1 VIGIDT
7 NILVRYLV
15 QDDKIQSEKANHL
28 LETQCTKKNPAFI
41 SGIVL
46 CELVWVLE
54 SGYGYTRSQVANV
67 LEHILK
73 VRQFHLHEPD
83 ILWRAL
89 KGYQETQADFSDH
102 YIVHLNH
109 EYGCEKTLTFDK
121 KASRIV
127 HAELL
132 SSSAIHS

>member
-1 VIGIDT
+1 MNGVDT
-7 NILVRYLV
+7 NVLVRYLV
-15 QDDKIQSEKANHL
+15 QDDKSQAEKAIHF
-28 LETQCTKKNPAFI
+28 LEEVCDKKSPAFI

-54 SGYGYTRSQVANV
+54 SGYSYTRSQIANV

-89 KGYQETQADFSDH
+89 KGYRETQADFSDH
-102 YIVHLNH
+102 YIIHLNR
-109 EYGCEKTLTFDK
+109 EYGCTKTVTFDK
-121 KASRIV
+121 KAAKLPY
-127 HAELL
+127 AELL
-132 SSSAIHS
+132 

>member
-1 VIGIDT
+1 VNGVDT
-7 NILVRYLV
+7 NVLVRYLV
-15 QDDKIQSEKANHL
+15 QDDKAQTEKAIHF
-28 LETQCTKKNPAFI
+28 LEQTCDQKNPAFI

-54 SGYGYTRSQVANV
+54 SGYGYARAQIAQVI
-67 LEHILK
+67 EHILR

-89 KGYQETQADFSDH
+89 RGYQKTQADFSDH
-102 YIVHLNH
+102 YLVQLNH
-109 EYGCEKTLTFDK
+109 EYGCQKTVTFDK
-121 KASRIV
+121 KAAKMP

-132 SSSAIHS
+132 